1 VDPIK
6 VVIFVAAFLLLLLLG
21 RKLSAMGES
30 SITPVA
36 PLPEPA
42 VDEPVVMTA
51 PRSKGKEPAVV
62 GAELPFSIHVPEIK
76 RDDDGRYNR
85 PEFLNYYFEETDLVR
100 GPENP
105 AAFYDDFYVLV
116 RDIENNHT
124 AFYKY
129 FVATPAGL
137 QKAMDDEHLPA
148 LYLEEQALIVS
159 RWDVQLILDA
169 AVKDILKSYAERKD
183 DKDEHALP
191 GDDEPFETGRHKKA
205 DA

>member
-1 VDPIK
+1 MDPVKI
-6 VVIFVAAFLLLLLLG
+6 VIFVAAFLALLLLG

-36 PLPEPA
+36 PFPEPT

-51 PRSKGKEPAVV
+51 PPSTGREPAAI
-62 GAELPFSIHVPEIK
+62 GSDLPLPIHIPEIK
-76 RDDDGRYNR
+76 RDADGRYNR

-105 AAFYDDFYVLV
+105 SSFYDEFYLET

-124 AFYKY
+124 VLYKY

-148 LYLEEQALIVS
+148 LYLKGHAIIVP
-159 RWDVQLILDA
+159 RWDVPLILET
-169 AVKDILKSYAERKD
+169 AVKDIMKYYEEKKYDSE
-183 DKDEHALP
+183 EHALP
-191 GDDEPFETGRHKKA
+191 GDEGPFETG
-205 DA
+205 

>member
-1 VDPIK
+1 MDPIK

-36 PLPEPA
+36 PRPEPV
-42 VDEPVVMTA
+42 VDEPVVIA
-51 PRSKGKEPAVV
+51 PPRSAGKEPAVV
-62 GAELPFSIHVPEIK
+62 GAELPFPIHVPEIK
-76 RDDDGRYNR
+76 RAADGRYNR
-85 PEFLNYYFEETDLVR
+85 PEFLNYYFEATDLVR
-100 GPENP
+100 GPENL

-116 RDIENNHT
+116 RDFETNHT

-129 FVATPAGL
+129 FVATPSGL

-169 AVKDILKSYAERKD
+169 AVKDIMKSYAERKD

-191 GDDEPFETGRHKKA
+191 GDDAPFETG
-205 DA
+205 

>member
-30 SITPVA
+30 SIAPVA
-36 PLPEPA
+36 TLPEPV
-42 VDEPVVMTA
+42 VDEPVA
-51 PRSKGKEPAVV
+51 IAPPRSTGKEPAVV
-62 GAELPFSIHVPEIK
+62 GAELPFPIHIPEIK
-76 RDDDGRYNR
+76 RNGDGRYNR
-85 PEFLNYYFEETDLVR
+85 PDFLNYYFEETDLMR

-105 AAFYDDFYVLV
+105 SSFYDEFYFEA

-124 AFYKY
+124 VLYKY

-148 LYLEEQALIVS
+148 LYLEGHAIIVP
-159 RWDVQLILDA
+159 RWDVPLILET
-169 AVKDILKSYAERKD
+169 AVKDIMKYYEEKKYYSE
-183 DKDEHALP
+183 EHTLP
-191 GDDEPFETGRHKKA
+191 GDDGPFETG
-205 DA
+205 

>member
-6 VVIFVAAFLLLLLLG
+6 VAIFVVAFLLLLLLG

-36 PLPEPA
+36 PLPEPVA
-42 VDEPVVMTA
+42 HEPVVIAT
-51 PRSKGKEPAVV
+51 PRSMGKEPAVV
-62 GAELPFSIHVPEIK
+62 GADLPFPIHVPEIK

-148 LYLEEQALIVS
+148 LYLEEQALIIS
-159 RWDVQLILDA
+159 RWDVQLILDT
-169 AVKDILKSYAERKD
+169 AVKDIIKSYAERKG

-191 GDDEPFETGRHKKA
+191 GDDEPFETGRNKKA